1 MPAMPAST
9 TGLALSLENR
19 VDLTPRVHY
28 IDHTFVVEPRA
39 TRVTAHLTFTKA
51 TRHDGQLF
59 LALFDPH
66 GFRGMRMNPSA
77 VGEVKLELWVE
88 TNDAGEGALP
98 GPLDEGTWRVMV
110 DVNDISV
117 PLTYRLDVRVEYGE
131 PPAPA
136 LTPYPA
142 DHVVRHAAGWYRG
155 ELHAHSTESDG
166 KVPVADV
173 VQAAHDAGLDFF
185 SLTDHFTVSQWR
197 KLAPLVNGRMA
208 LLRSCELT
216 SHHGHAN
223 LQGIHSWVDVYV
235 DRPDWS
241 MNDAADA
248 THAQGGLFCV
258 NHAYSGGLG
267 WRAHEFDWAKCDLY
281 EVYHNLEGA
290 NNNWQIP
297 LWDRLLVQGYR
308 IVGVAGIDTHDPA
321 NPTHA
326 LGQLV
331 TWVYADELSE
341 RGILDGLRRGQVYL
355 SRGPELRFHA
365 TNRAGAQ
372 AAMWETLPSHG
383 APITLTVD
391 VRAQER
397 LRLFVLRDGLLVDSR
412 TLDHPGDAWQQVTLE
427 VQPQRACYYRV
438 ELHTI
443 PEATGPYVYVQ
454 QRDYVS
460 FRAAS
465 NPILVEP

>member
-9 TGLALSLENR
+9 TGLVLSVENR
-19 VDLTPRVHY
+19 IEPLPRVHY
-28 IDHTFVVEPRA
+28 VDHHFVVEQRA
-39 TRVTAHLTFTKA
+39 TRVVARLTFHKA

-59 LALFDPH
+59 LVLFDPH
-66 GFRGMRMNPSA
+66 GFRGMRMNPSV
-77 VGEVKLELWVE
+77 VGDVMLELWLE
-88 TNDAGEGALP
+88 TNDASEGALP
-98 GPLDEGTWRVMV
+98 GRLEKGAWRVMV
-110 DVNDISV
+110 DVNDVRV
-117 PLTYRLDVRVEYGE
+117 PLFYRLEVRVDYGD
-131 PPAPA
+131 PPAPVQ
-136 LTPYPA
+136 TPYPD
-142 DHVVRHAAGWYRG
+142 DHVVCNVAGWYRG

-166 KVPVADV
+166 KVPVAQI
-173 VQAAHDAGLDFF
+173 VQAAHDVGLDFF

-197 KLAPLVNGRMA
+197 KLASLVNGRMA

-223 LQGIHSWVDVYV
+223 LQGIREWVDIYV
-235 DRPDWS
+235 DRPAWS

-258 NHAYSGGLG
+258 NHAYSGDLG

-341 RGILDGLRRGQVYL
+341 RGILEGLRRGQVYL
-355 SRGPELRFHA
+355 SRGPELRFTA
-365 TNRAGAQ
+365 TNAAGES
-372 AAMWETLPSHG
+372 AAMWETLATQGEPV
-383 APITLTVD
+383 TLTVA
-391 VRAQER
+391 VRAQEP
-397 LRLFVLRDGLLVDSR
+397 LRLFVLRDGLLVDTW
-412 TLDHPGDAWQQVTLE
+412 TLDRPGDAWQEVTLS
-427 VQPQRACYYRV
+427 VHPRQACYYRV

-443 PEATGPYVYVQ
+443 PEATGPYAYVR
-454 QRDYVS
+454 QRDYLS

-465 NPILVEP
+465 NPIRVAP